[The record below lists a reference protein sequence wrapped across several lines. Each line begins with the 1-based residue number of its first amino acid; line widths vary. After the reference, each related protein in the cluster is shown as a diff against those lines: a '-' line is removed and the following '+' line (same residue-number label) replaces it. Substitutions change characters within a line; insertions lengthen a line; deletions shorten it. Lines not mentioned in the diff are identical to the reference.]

1 MVDEPDTLSSNGNC
15 PAQVKTGLEWA
26 TVSIRAFSRAFS
38 VPIFPNGVAY
48 LALSSSRLM
57 PP

>member
-26 TVSIRAFSRAFS
+26 TVSICVFAH
-38 VPIFPNGVAY
+38 IFCPHISKRGGI
-48 LALSSSRLM
+48 
-57 PP
+57 PCFEQ